1 MIGAG
6 VCKRTLTVILFVGD
20 GNNAGANANTTASV
34 VRCIAFRGN
43 VSRPSTEKAS
53 YLLVPLL
60 LLTSL
65 GVIGSFPCYKVGD
78 SPGSSYDVLPFMLVG
93 VVRLLVLQYAKHLS
107 CCLGRPKLIGH
118 FPVFM
123 SAFLLVSSE
132 VSSLLEGK
140 GFQFVNPQSSLPEL
154 SSTSVFCSEF
164 VDIH

>member
-6 VCKRTLTVILFVGD
+6 VCKRTLAVISFVGD
-20 GNNAGANANTTASV
+20 GNNAGANANMTASV

-60 LLTSL
+60 LSTLL
-65 GVIGSFPCYKVGD
+65 GVIRSFPCYEAGD
-78 SPGSSYDVLPFMLVG
+78 SPGSSYNVLPSTLVG
-93 VVRLLVLQYAKHLS
+93 VVRLLVLQYTEHLS
-107 CCLGRPKLIGH
+107 CCLGRPKPIGH
-118 FPVFM
+118 FSVFA

-140 GFQFVNPQSSLPEL
+140 GFQFVDPQSLLPEL